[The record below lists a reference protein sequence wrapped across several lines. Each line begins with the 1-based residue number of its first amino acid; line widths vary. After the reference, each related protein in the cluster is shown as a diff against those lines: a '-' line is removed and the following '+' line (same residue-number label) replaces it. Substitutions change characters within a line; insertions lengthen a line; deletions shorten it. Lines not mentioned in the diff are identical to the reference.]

1 MSAHV
6 KDLEQFVEWTLSIR
20 KGDSKE
26 VTLPVDMVACTIP
39 KNSKENPNA
48 EQQAMSRFVDEIFPD
63 ITTNIVNPEWLEGR
77 CILATTNKEVDMIND
92 MVQSR
97 LPGNSDRLPSADTL
111 ENNGDLLRI
120 NEEYLHT
127 LMPNGFPEHILRL
140 KVGMPLMLLRNLNP
154 KGGLC
159 NGTKMIYV
167 KNWGNKAL
175 ECKIVGNL
183 RTVLIPRITFIPKVG
198 EFAFEWRRKQF
209 PVRAAFATTINK
221 SQGQTLKF
229 AGVWLRS
236 QVFTHGQLYVACSR
250 VGDPDGLK
258 FAVREDKEGD
268 TEKVPNVVFKEVLLN
283 NNDNNS

>member
-48 EQQAMSRFVDEIFPD
+48 EQQAMSKFVDEIFPD
-63 ITTNIVNPEWLEGR
+63 IATNISNPEWLEGR
-77 CILATTNKEVDMIND
+77 CILATTNKEVDMINE
-92 MVQSR
+92 MVHLR

-127 LMPNGFPEHILRL
+127 LMPNGFPEHVLRL

-154 KGGLC
+154 RGGLC

-175 ECKIVGNL
+175 ECKIVGSL

-209 PVRAAFATTINK
+209 PVRPAFATTINK

-250 VGDPDGLK
+250 VGGHEGLK
-258 FAVREDKEGD
+258 FAVREDKDGD
-268 TEKVPNVVFKEVLLN
+268 AEKVPNVVFKEVLIN
-283 NNDNNS
+283 SNNS